1 MRDYYEILGVDR
13 RASEEDVKKAY
24 RRLALQYHPD
34 RNPDD
39 SVAEER
45 FKEATEAYEV
55 LRDADK
61 RASYDRFGHAGVR
74 GPGGAGFS
82 GFDFSDALEIFMREF
97 GGFGLGDV
105 FGGAQ
110 GGRRRS
116 RRGADLR
123 VRMPITL
130 ADVASGVKKTVRVR
144 RLQPCSTCEGSGAAQ
159 GSGATICDG
168 CGGTGEVRR
177 MQRSLLG
184 QIVTLGPCPRCDGEG
199 RRIANPCPSCG
210 GSGTV
215 EGAQTLDVD
224 VPPGVSTGDYITIRG
239 QGNAGRRGA
248 QAGDVLVVLDVAE
261 DPLFRRDGADVLYEL
276 RVTFSQAALGAEVA
290 VPTVEGEARL
300 KVPAGVQSG
309 SLLRMRNRGLPRL
322 RGGGRGDEIVRVTV
336 WTPSDLG
343 DEERAAFEKL
353 AEVEQKPPT
362 TGADRDDRGFWSRVK
377 EAFTA

>member
-13 RASEEDVKKAY
+13 GASGDDVKKAY
-24 RRLALQYHPD
+24 RRLALRYHPD
-34 RNPDD
+34 RNPGDTE
-39 SVAEER
+39 AEAR

-55 LRDADK
+55 LRDGEK
-61 RASYDRFGHAGVR
+61 RSAYDRFGHAGVR
-74 GPGGAGFS
+74 SQGPGGFS

-97 GGFGLGDV
+97 GGFGLGEM
-105 FGGAQ
+105 FGGGQ

-123 VRMPITL
+123 VRLPITL
-130 ADVASGVKKTVRVR
+130 ADVASGVKKTIKVR
-144 RLQPCSTCEGSGAAQ
+144 RLQACETCDGSGAAA
-159 GSGATICDG
+159 GSSATICEG

-215 EGAQTLDVD
+215 EGEHALEVD

-248 QAGDVLVVLDVAE
+248 APGDVLVVMDVAE
-261 DPLFRRDGADVLYEL
+261 DPSFRRDGADVLHEL
-276 RVTFSQAALGAEVA
+276 RVTYTQAALGAEVI

-309 SLLRMRNRGLPRL
+309 SFLRMRGRGLPRL
-322 RGGGRGDEIVRVTV
+322 RGGGRGDEIVRVVV
-336 WTPSDLG
+336 WTPTDLSDEQRRALEALSAVEEAPPAPGPDG
-343 DEERAAFEKL
+343 DEK
-353 AEVEQKPPT
+353 
-362 TGADRDDRGFWSRVK
+362 GFWSRVR
-377 EAFTA
+377 EAFSA

>member
-1 MRDYYEILGVDR
+1 
-13 RASEEDVKKAY
+13 
-24 RRLALQYHPD
+24 
-34 RNPDD
+34 
-39 SVAEER
+39 
-45 FKEATEAYEV
+45 
-55 LRDADK
+55 
-61 RASYDRFGHAGVR
+61 
-74 GPGGAGFS
+74 
-82 GFDFSDALEIFMREF
+82 
-97 GGFGLGDV
+97 
-105 FGGAQ
+105 
-110 GGRRRS
+110 
-116 RRGADLR
+116 
-123 VRMPITL
+123 
-130 ADVASGVKKTVRVR
+130 
-144 RLQPCSTCEGSGAAQ
+144 
-159 GSGATICDG
+159 
-168 CGGTGEVRR
+168 

>member
-13 RASEEDVKKAY
+13 GAPADDVKRAY
-24 RRLALQYHPD
+24 RRLALRYHPD
-34 RNPDD
+34 RNPGD
-39 SVAEER
+39 SSAEEH

-55 LRDADK
+55 LRDPDK
-61 RASYDRFGHAGVR
+61 RARYDRFGHAGVR
-74 GPGGAGFS
+74 GQGGAGFT

-105 FGGAQ
+105 FSGAQ

-123 VRMPITL
+123 VRLPITL
-130 ADVASGVKKTVRVR
+130 ADVAVGVKKAIKVR
-144 RLQPCSTCEGSGAAQ
+144 RLQPCTTCSGSGAAEGSGA
-159 GSGATICDG
+159 TVCDG

-177 MQRSLLG
+177 TQRSLLG

-210 GSGTV
+210 GSGTT
-215 EGAQTLDVD
+215 EGERKLEVD
-224 VPPGVSTGDYITIRG
+224 VPPGVATGDYITIRG

-248 QAGDVLVVLDVAE
+248 PAGDVLVVLDVAE
-261 DPLFRRDGADVLYEL
+261 DPRFRRDGADVLYDL

-336 WTPSDLG
+336 WTPTNLG
-343 DEERAAFEKL
+343 ESERSTLEKL
-353 AEVEQKPPT
+353 AEVEQRPPAP
-362 TGADRDDRGFWSRVK
+362 GEDGEERGFWSRVR
-377 EAFTA
+377 EAFSA